1 MSTLEIARCS
11 KKCLKSAYFSTARWP
26 NCVSDCLNPFNANL
40 LRNFYLEMSSHM
52 RTGNDV
58 ANEFVYYLFI
68 RSSRMAPTLYYM
80 PPSPPCRSI
89 LLLAKML
96 EIDLD
101 LKLINI
107 LEGENLKQD
116 FVEINPQHCIPT
128 LADGDLVIWER
139 CLQCNCFRFI
149 FRTSV
154 LISKSRIPFI

>member
-1 MSTLEIARCS
+1 
-11 KKCLKSAYFSTARWP
+11 
-26 NCVSDCLNPFNANL
+26 
-40 LRNFYLEMSSHM
+40 MSSNM
-52 RTGNDV
+52 RIGNDV

-68 RSSRMAPTLYYM
+68 RSTRMAPTLYYM

-96 EIDLD
+96 NIDLD
-101 LKLINI
+101 LKLVNI

-139 CLQCNCFRFI
+139 FHQCNYLLYI
-149 FRTSV
+149 FLTYV
-154 LISKSRIPFI
+154 IIF